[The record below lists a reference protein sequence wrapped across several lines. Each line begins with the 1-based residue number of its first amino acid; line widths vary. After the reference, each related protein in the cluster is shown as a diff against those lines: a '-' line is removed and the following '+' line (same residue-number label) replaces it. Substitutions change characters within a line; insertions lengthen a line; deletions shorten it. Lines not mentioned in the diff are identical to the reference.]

1 MSEKSTYSN
10 FFDVVFSQDFYGE
23 IYHSTT
29 MDLTTVMPHMAAAM
43 IAAGLSSHWG
53 DSALSEFF
61 IPVLKSNKPIHA
73 FEEDPHKDMIAS
85 ANALLL
91 SVNKIGDYF
100 NDEYEEN
107 VRFRKQ
113 VVKMLER
120 VIPAGLGNL

>member
-1 MSEKSTYSN
+1 
-10 FFDVVFSQDFYGE
+10 
-23 IYHSTT
+23 
-29 MDLTTVMPHMAAAM
+29 
-43 IAAGLSSHWG
+43 
-53 DSALSEFF
+53 
-61 IPVLKSNKPIHA
+61 
-73 FEEDPHKDMIAS
+73 MIAS

-107 VRFRKQ
+107 VRFRKE